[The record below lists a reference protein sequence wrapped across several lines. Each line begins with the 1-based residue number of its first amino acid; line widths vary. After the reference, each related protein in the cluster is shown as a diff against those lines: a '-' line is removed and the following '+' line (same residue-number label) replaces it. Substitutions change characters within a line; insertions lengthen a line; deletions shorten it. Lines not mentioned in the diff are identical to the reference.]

1 MVHCSENDITMTN
14 QRGYEIEA
22 LETHRQRLIRR
33 ATETADEFERVV
45 AMAERLLGTISTP
58 SDSEDEDDSS
68 RPRQRARVDVV

>member
-1 MVHCSENDITMTN
+1 MTN

-22 LETHRQRLIRR
+22 IETQRQRLIRR
-33 ATETADEFERVV
+33 ATEAADEIDRVV
-45 AMAERLLGTISTP
+45 SMAQRLLGTISTP

>member
-22 LETHRQRLIRR
+22 IETHRQRLIRR

-45 AMAERLLGTISTP
+45 AMAERLLGTTP
-58 SDSEDEDDSS
+58 DSDSEDEGDS
-68 RPRQRARVDVV
+68 RPHQRARME

>member
-1 MVHCSENDITMTN
+1 MTN
-14 QRGYEIEA
+14 QRGYEIQA
-22 LETHRQRLIRR
+22 LETHMQRLVRR
-33 ATETADEFERVV
+33 ETETADELERVA